1 MNLVELNKMK
11 ISELTKLAKDNN
23 IKGIGG
29 LKKQELIF
37 ALLQANI

>member
-11 ISELTKLAKDNN
+11 ISELTKLAKDYK

-29 LKKQELIF
+29 LKKQE
-37 ALLQANI
+37 NTSH